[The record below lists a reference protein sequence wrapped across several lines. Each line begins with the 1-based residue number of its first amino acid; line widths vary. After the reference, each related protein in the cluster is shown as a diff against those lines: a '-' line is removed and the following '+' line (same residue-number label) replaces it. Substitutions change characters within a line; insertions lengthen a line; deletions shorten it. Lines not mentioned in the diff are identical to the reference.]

1 MSVTD
6 RYIFRQALLAFAVVL
21 GVLTLVVWL
30 TTALRQLETITA
42 QGQTFG
48 IFLMLTSLA
57 LPMLIMQIAPFAL
70 FIGTVFTLNKMSAD
84 SELVVISA
92 SGVSEQRIMRP
103 FLMLA
108 ICVAL
113 LGWLFSLV
121 VVPSALRELRSYVT
135 GVRADLISTIIQPGK
150 FTAITKDLTFHVRE
164 RANNGALLGVFVND
178 RRDSELELTY
188 LSTKG
193 LIVRTVD
200 GTYLVLENGQ
210 IIRRPKGKE
219 FGSIIAFDRYAF
231 NLSAF
236 MSDTPDTDY
245 TPSERT
251 MSELFSPQDIAN
263 VTPKFLGQARPE
275 LHNRLTLP
283 LYSLAFVMVGFAA
296 LGRARTTRHNR
307 SQTIIIAII
316 AIVLLRVAGFT
327 VSGLTQRTA
336 AAAPLIYL
344 VPLIGIALAALLGPY
359 LPQGLRGLTLDRFV
373 PLKLRRL
380 AAT

>member
-42 QGQTFG
+42 QGQTVG

-92 SGVSEQRIMRP
+92 SGVSEQRVMRP

-108 ICVAL
+108 LCVAL
-113 LGWLFSLV
+113 AGWLFSLV
-121 VVPSALRELRSYVT
+121 LVPSALRELRSYVT

-178 RRDSELELTY
+178 RRDGEMELTY

-219 FGSIIAFDRYAF
+219 TGSIIAFDRYAF

-236 MSDTPDTDY
+236 MSDTPNTDY

-251 MSELFSPQDIAN
+251 MGELFSPQAIPN
-263 VTPKFLGQARPE
+263 VTPEFLNQARSE

-283 LYSLAFVMVGFAA
+283 FYSLAFVMVAFAA

-307 SQTIIIAII
+307 SQTIMIAIV
-316 AIVLLRVAGFT
+316 AIVLLRVAGFG
-327 VSGLTQRTA
+327 VSGLTQRSA
-336 AAAPLIYL
+336 AATPLIYL
-344 VPLIGIALAALLGPY
+344 VPLIGIGLGALLGPY
-359 LPQGLRGLTLDRFV
+359 LPQKLRGVSLDAFL
-373 PLKLRRL
+373 PLKR
-380 AAT
+380 AQSA